1 MKVVV
6 SRDEIKQMISE
17 KFGLTDFILE
27 ISSENAVKVKPEI
40 VTTVNNQNQVID
52 VKIEKS
58 NGDVPI
64 EDPNVVEVVEK
75 PKKKKS
81 DHIPTNTVVDYE
93 KYALMI
99 EEFLNSTGTTMSVDL
114 EGLTPAGMEY
124 RIRTAARMYGLN
136 GRFILTKSTKYNEIY
151 ISKK

>member
-40 VTTVNNQNQVID
+40 VTTVNNQNQIID

-58 NGDVPI
+58 NGDVP
-64 EDPNVVEVVEK
+64 VEE

-99 EEFLNSTGTTMSVDL
+99 EEFLNSTGTTMGVDL

>member
-6 SRDEIKQMISE
+6 SRDEIKQIISE

-40 VTTVNNQNQVID
+40 VTTVNNQNQIID

-58 NGDVPI
+58 NGDVP
-64 EDPNVVEVVEK
+64 VEEL
-75 PKKKKS
+75 KKKQKKS

-99 EEFLNSTGTTMSVDL
+99 EEFLNSTGTTMGVDL